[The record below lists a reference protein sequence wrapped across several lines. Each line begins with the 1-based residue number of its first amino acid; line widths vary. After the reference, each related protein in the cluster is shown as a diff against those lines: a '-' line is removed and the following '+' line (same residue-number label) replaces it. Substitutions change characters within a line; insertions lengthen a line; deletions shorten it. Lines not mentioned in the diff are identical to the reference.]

1 MTTRLL
7 TTVLAATLAAAPAFG
22 QSREVALA
30 LAAVDRAAAAIDV
43 AQSQSERA
51 REAEERGREQEQR
64 EKERADRQRDR
75 ESDAFDRARDQL
87 DSERWERAID
97 GFNQVVAL
105 KGTRADGALYWK
117 AYAQD
122 RLGQRSEALATIA
135 ELTKTYPKSGY
146 LKQAQALEM
155 EVRRK
160 AGQPVN
166 PDDQK
171 DEDLK
176 LLALNS
182 VMNSDPERAIPLLE
196 KVLQG
201 PSSPKLRSKAVF
213 VLAQSN
219 SPKARQILRDL
230 ARGSSGPELQNQAI
244 QQLGVMGGAESRAIL
259 AEVYT
264 SSTDVDVKRRI
275 LRAFMVSGEKQRLFA
290 AAQSEQNADL
300 RNGGRPA
307 ARRDGRTRRAL
318 AALSEGV
325 VRRRQEADPSGDV
338 RRRRLDAPH
347 RPRQVREGS
356 RASRHRRA
364 EPRADGR
371 SRRLPRPCSTS
382 TAPTRIRP

>member
-122 RLGQRSEALATIA
+122 RLGQRAEALATIA

-244 QQLGVMGGAESRAIL
+244 Q
-259 AEVYT
+259 
-264 SSTDVDVKRRI
+264 
-275 LRAFMVSGEKQRLFA
+275 
-290 AAQSEQNADL
+290 
-300 RNGGRPA
+300 
-307 ARRDGRTRRAL
+307 
-318 AALSEGV
+318 
-325 VRRRQEADPSGDV
+325 
-338 RRRRLDAPH
+338 
-347 RPRQVREGS
+347 
-356 RASRHRRA
+356 
-364 EPRADGR
+364 
-371 SRRLPRPCSTS
+371 
-382 TAPTRIRP
+382 